1 MPWFCHDRFMSF
13 TTIGDSR
20 RTCHSPTTRV
30 YRPKSTAMAWGKTV
44 GVASWVDR
52 LKADDQTLTS
62 VTVFRGRLF
71 GPSEA
76 AEVCDALR
84 SNTALR
90 EFYASGH
97 AVDVETAGKFAD
109 MLTVNKTI
117 QYICIGDASFGDE
130 GVAALAR
137 GIASSASLR
146 AVDLENKGMGDE
158 GARALGAA
166 LGESKVT
173 ELNISHNDA
182 LTDAGLAAV
191 CLGAAAGRTVTSLRV
206 AGLSVGPESC
216 AAVSKLLA
224 SSGGALRRLDAT
236 DAKMDPGGIM
246 ALGVALRDDGGERS
260 GSLDELVLDGTRLG
274 DDGAAAL
281 AGARG
286 RGGGEG
292 DARGGMGVLSLSIQ
306 GCEIGEAGV
315 SAIASTPRAPGGVL
329 LETLNLRGNKAGDAG
344 ATAIAAAI
352 AGEGPTGG
360 ESAFS
365 ALKTID
371 VGANGLGA
379 AGAVELIRH
388 SGPVENMSL
397 FGNEAVGDDG
407 AVAMVGAVQT
417 GAGGRG
423 LRILDIGGCGIGEV
437 GMLALCDGL
446 IDHPTDVFP
455 ALETLVVGGNPG
467 AVGDAWEAALERLRQ
482 ARSTLDVAWR
492 AADAGDSQDQD
503 QQKNELLDQYKQQQQ
518 ELPPP
523 STP

>member
-1 MPWFCHDRFMSF
+1 
-13 TTIGDSR
+13 
-20 RTCHSPTTRV
+20 
-30 YRPKSTAMAWGKTV
+30 MAWGKTV

-246 ALGVALRDDGGERS
+246 ARGVALRDDGGEGS

-281 AGARG
+281 R
-286 RGGGEG
+286 
-292 DARGGMGVLSLSIQ
+292 DATHVLVSVPPTERETSERNREDTLSIDPVL
-306 GCEIGEAGV
+306 AD
-315 SAIASTPRAPGGVL
+315 AASV
-329 LETLNLRGNKAGDAG
+329 
-344 ATAIAAAI
+344 
-352 AGEGPTGG
+352 
-360 ESAFS
+360 
-365 ALKTID
+365 
-371 VGANGLGA
+371 
-379 AGAVELIRH
+379 
-388 SGPVENMSL
+388 
-397 FGNEAVGDDG
+397 
-407 AVAMVGAVQT
+407 
-417 GAGGRG
+417 
-423 LRILDIGGCGIGEV
+423 
-437 GMLALCDGL
+437 
-446 IDHPTDVFP
+446 
-455 ALETLVVGGNPG
+455 
-467 AVGDAWEAALERLRQ
+467 AALERSGAEENEIAWLAYLSSTGVYGDHAGKFVDETSPCAPTTAKTRARLDAERAWAAF
-482 ARSTLDVAWR
+482 ARSGKGPKGTNRNLPLRVFR
-492 AADAGDSQDQD
+492 LGGVYGPRRS
-503 QQKNELLDQYKQQQQ
+503 LLDAAR
-518 ELPPP
+518 E
-523 STP
+523 